1 MSKPKVL
8 IVGCGAVGLSQGY
21 HLSAG
26 ADITYLVRPGRKP
39 AFLAPKQ
46 LYAYKTDKLHTF
58 SSYRVIESVAEVKG
72 ETFAFIFDTLDGH
85 TARSENGVATIRSV
99 GDLINE
105 PQNEECFVIFDA
117 VGLDIDEHYM
127 SNLRVPK
134 SRLSMALSMIAHQ
147 PTPQISIP
155 ATASKDLVAKADML
169 YTTTMPGVGL
179 MIGNTQPALVNKVS
193 AIYNIN
199 GALTTKT
206 IPAFIIAPF
215 QSVVLLHLVVWDIGG
230 SGPFSHLR
238 SNSELW
244 SLLLRAQTEIL
255 RLPRYGWT
263 GWFLSLVMGSW
274 ATEKVMT
281 TPAEGSKPLVY
292 HEFNAFHH
300 GGKVAKQDLMI
311 LEETLDDGEKS
322 GTKMES
328 LREICR
334 DMCKKPLSATS
345 DEYTRSFGISSGVAL
360 FTYTSLDIG
369 DHVYHNASSRSAML
383 SVWQDRN
390 NLVFP
395 NPA

>member
-8 IVGCGAVGLSQGY
+8 FVGCGAVGLSQGY

-39 AFLAPKQ
+39 AFLPPKQ

-58 SSYRVIESVAEVKG
+58 SSYRVIESVSEVKG

-99 GDLINE
+99 GNLINE
-105 PQNEECFVIFDA
+105 PQNKECFVVFDA
-117 VGLDIDEHYM
+117 VGLDMDEHYA

-134 SRLSMALSMIAHQ
+134 SRLLMAASMLAHQ

-169 YTTTMPGVGL
+169 YAPGMPGVGL
-179 MIGNTQPALVNKVS
+179 MVGNTQPTLVKKVS
-193 AIYNIN
+193 AIYNVN
-199 GALTTKT
+199 GALVIST
-206 IPAFIIAPF
+206 IPAFVMAPF
-215 QSVVLLHLVVWDIGG
+215 QSIVLLHLVVWDIDGF
-230 SGPFSHLR
+230 GPFSHLR

-274 ATEKVMT
+274 ATEKAIT
-281 TPAEGSKPLVY
+281 LPGQGSKPLAY

-311 LEETLDDGEKS
+311 LEEVLDDGEKS
-322 GTKMES
+322 GTKMEA
-328 LREICR
+328 LREVVRRNKREI
-334 DMCKKPLSATS
+334 DSA
-345 DEYTRSFGISSGVAL
+345 
-360 FTYTSLDIG
+360 
-369 DHVYHNASSRSAML
+369 
-383 SVWQDRN
+383 DRTLYLN
-390 NLVFP
+390 THIFSKGH
-395 NPA
+395 